1 MTSKWCSSCQQIVK
15 VSDIFGML
23 IVLIIVAVMMIKF
36 DNGEDYDEEDNK

>member
-1 MTSKWCSSCQQIVK
+1 MPEELL
-15 VSDIFGML
+15 DIFGML